1 MKSEVKV
8 GKRAIGR
15 GNPTFIIAEVGSN
28 HNRDL
33 EKARK
38 LVQIAA
44 QSGADAVKFQTF
56 IAERLV
62 AKSESLPD
70 GTNLCELFGKYE
82 LPHEWHKDLFD
93 YAHSL
98 DIEFLSSP
106 FDFESVDLLDE
117 LGVPAFKIASGDLS
131 NLPFIAHIASKK
143 RPIVLSTGM
152 GTLGEV
158 GRALETIAKQGCDDV
173 VLMHCV
179 SSYPS
184 PPEAMNL
191 RAIDTLRRA
200 FKVPVGLSDHTLGA
214 NIPIAAAALGI
225 DLLEKHFTDERQQE
239 GLDHSYSMEPDE
251 LKEMIAA
258 VRTTEK
264 SLGSGEKACSPVES
278 GTQYYA
284 RRSLFARRQIPEGKK
299 IERDDIKLV
308 RPQRGIDPEH
318 LDVVLGRPA
327 RKAIEEDEPITWAD
341 V

>member
-1 MKSEVKV
+1 MKSEIKI
-8 GKRAIGR
+8 GKKAIGH
-15 GNPTFIIAEVGSN
+15 GSPIFVIAEVGSN

-33 EKARK
+33 EKART

-44 QSGADAVKFQTF
+44 DAGADAVKFQTF
-56 IAERLV
+56 VAERLV
-62 AKSESLPD
+62 ARSESLPD
-70 GTNLCELFGKYE
+70 GTNLCELFGRYE
-82 LPHEWHKDLFD
+82 LPHEWHQELFD

-98 DIEFLSSP
+98 NVEFLSSP

-131 NLPFIAHIASKK
+131 NLPFISHIASKK

-158 GRALETIAKQGCDDV
+158 GRALDTIAKQGCEEV

-191 RAIDTLRRA
+191 RAISTLREA
-200 FKVPVGLSDHTLGA
+200 FKVPVGLSDHTLGIH
-214 NIPIAAAALGI
+214 IPIAAAALGI
-225 DLLEKHFTDERQQE
+225 DLLEKHFTEQRQQQ
-239 GLDHSYSMEPDE
+239 GLDHSYSMEPGE
-251 LKEMIAA
+251 LKEMIDA

-264 SLGSGEKACSPVES
+264 SLGSGEKVCSAVES

-284 RRSLFARRQIPEGKK
+284 RRSIFAIRQIPKAKK

-327 RKAIEEDEPITWAD
+327 LRTIEEDEPITWD
-341 V
+341 CV